1 MVQKQKL
8 PFLRQH
14 QIQYQ
19 QVMKQ
24 LRKSKK
30 KGVNDSFNKIRFIVS
45 IILLAGVVYWD
56 SKDVELSIEFS
67 LFIGGSYIIMWFLI
81 YLYTILK
88 RNHFNLITLKSIDKE
103 FLIAFTCSIV
113 VYFFVSKFLLYWGVL
128 SIIFISIS
136 LLLIDI
142 IRNMTKK

>member
-1 MVQKQKL
+1 MKTQKEIKN
-8 PFLRQH
+8 
-14 QIQYQ
+14 
-19 QVMKQ
+19 KTA
-24 LRKSKK
+24 
-30 KGVNDSFNKIRFIVS
+30 GDSFNKIRFIVS

-88 RNHFNLITLKSIDKE
+88 RNHFKLITLKSIDKE

-113 VYFFVSKFLLYWGVL
+113 VYFFVSKYLFLTGVL
-128 SIIFISIS
+128 SIIFISIA